1 MAVTLKTEIDAP
13 PAFVT
18 RLASALEDQIPQT
31 QVSFEPL
38 NSTGWY
44 RFLVVSSTFEPLGF
58 LEQQDRV
65 WAVADSVLSPDE
77 QHFVSMI
84 VTVTPDEVR
93 P

>member
-1 MAVTLKTEIDAP
+1 MAVVSRATESSA
-13 PAFVT
+13 PAFVS
-18 RLASALEDQIPQT
+18 RLTSALEEQIPEA
-31 QVSFEPL
+31 QVTFEPL
-38 NSTGWY
+38 NATGWY

-65 WAVADSVLSPDE
+65 WAVADSVLSPEE

-84 VTVTPDEVR
+84 VTVTPEEVQ